1 MLARFLIPVA
11 IGLAIWAIPPPAG
24 VSEQAMAVLAVFV
37 ATIAGII
44 AKPLPMGAVAMI
56 ALAVLA
62 VTKTLTTAET
72 LSGFSNATIWLIVV
86 AFFIA
91 RGFIKTGPGTRIA
104 YLFVARLGAT
114 SLGVSYGLLATD
126 LVLAPAIPSNTA
138 RAGGVINPI
147 VRSVSEAYGSR
158 PDDGTARRLGS
169 FLTLTAF
176 NVNCVTSA
184 MFLTAMAANPL
195 AQELAA
201 DVGVDITWG
210 KWALA
215 ASVPGIAALVVLP
228 WLLHRTYPPEVT
240 RTPEATG
247 EAKARLAAMGP
258 RRSCSPRLLGCCCCG
273 PSAPRS
279 STAPPT
285 RQALLVSRVLSWDDI
300 KQETGAWDTL
310 VWFAALVMMATKL
323 NELGFIGWFSGEI
336 ADLVDGFGWLT
347 AFAILSLVYF
357 YSHYFFASNTAP
369 RRRHVR
375 GVPRHGRGHRGPA
388 RVHRARARVRIEPVR
403 EPDQLLERAG
413 ARVVRRRL
421 RAPRGLVALRLRRQR
436 GQHRHLDLHR
446 RPLDEAPRHLVTPAD
461 WGARQDAQ
469 AATLTG

>member
-247 EAKARLAAMGP
+247 EAKAHIDATAAALAGLA
-258 RRSCSPRLLGCCCCG
+258 
-273 PSAPRS
+273 
-279 STAPPT
+279 
-285 RQALLVSRVLSWDDI
+285 ALLVSRVLSWDDI

-403 EPDQLLERAG
+403 EPDQVLERAG